1 MTGVGADAG
10 AVDSVGKGFD
20 STDGSC
26 CGCGLAADLF
36 VSFNGF
42 GCWAL
47 TIAVLFVDVGLS
59 VEMVM
64 EEDSITGA
72 ATGAG
77 CATAAVAVG
86 GGLDKRDSKEP
97 R

>member
-42 GCWAL
+42 GC
-47 TIAVLFVDVGLS
+47 
-59 VEMVM
+59 
-64 EEDSITGA
+64 
-72 ATGAG
+72 
-77 CATAAVAVG
+77 
-86 GGLDKRDSKEP
+86 
-97 R
+97 